1 MSVCIYPV
9 TKTGIWCSDF
19 EVKVNG
25 IPTDLNTARVF
36 ASSFDSH

>member
-9 TKTGIWCSDF
+9 TETEIWCSDY

-25 IPTDLNTARVF
+25 IPADLNTARVF